1 MLQILLGKNLTEK
14 LRVIDHDKELQ
25 LKSVD
30 SLTKEISSLNIE
42 IDRLKSKKKIEEED
56 IKHMLKLQE
65 ERMSLEKEKF
75 KVQME
80 REKDAAIAKV
90 KDEYRD
96 KLEQFLVQKN
106 KESDQRFT
114 EILARLPD
122 VNMSI
127 TQGRKGK

>member
-1 MLQILLGKNLTEK
+1 MIQILLGKNLTEK
-14 LRVIDHDKELQ
+14 LRVIDTDKENQ

-30 SLTKEISSLNIE
+30 RLTKEISDLTSE

-56 IKHMLKLQE
+56 LKHMLKIQE
-65 ERMSLEKEKF
+65 ERLALEKQKF
-75 KVQME
+75 EVQKE
-80 REKDAAIAKV
+80 REKDTAIAKV

-114 EILARLPD
+114 EILAHLPD
-122 VNMSI
+122 VSMAI
-127 TQGRKGK
+127 TQKKGR